1 MKKKERRYSMK
12 LRAPAIPLITVDPYF
27 SVWSCDAIHDSI
39 PFHWTGSPNTLVGT
53 VSVDGETFRFLG
65 LTDAPAIPQNDVQID
80 ALTTRVTYENDKIR
94 LTAAFTSPLL
104 IRELYYASRPVS
116 YLALTWES
124 LDGKDHA
131 VSAKLTC
138 SEELVLDKRGQS
150 PVVCQPVELPGASC
164 IRMGNSVQ
172 NPLNKAG
179 DDIRIDWGYLYL
191 AAKNGFCA
199 AEKLEG
205 MDSVSIELP
214 LDPTGLIALAYDDIH
229 SLIYFNQE
237 VDAYWKKDGKTIESA
252 ITEAL
257 DEYNTLKVK
266 CDAFAAELRS
276 EALEKGGEE
285 YAELLE
291 LAYRQVMAAHKL
303 AVDPEGNILFISKEC
318 FSNGCA
324 ATVDVTYPS
333 APMFLRYNTELLKG
347 MLRPV
352 CKYSRTNAWEY
363 DFAPHDVGT
372 YPILNG
378 QTYCEN
384 KLESQMPIEECGNMI
399 TLMAAICEADGN
411 CEFAAPHM
419 DLLEI
424 WKKYLV
430 EYGKD
435 PGNQLCTDDF
445 AGHLAHNVNLSIKA
459 IMGIA
464 GYAKILKGLGREAE
478 ARQHMQIARD
488 YAKSV
493 CGRSVNPDGSYRLAF
508 DREGTFSLKYNAVW
522 DKLWNTGLFPEE
534 FYAGEMKRYHVQAL
548 ECGIPLDS
556 RETYTK
562 SDWIHWICCMGSPED
577 FAAFTHLLWN
587 AYNQMDKRV
596 PMCDWYFA
604 DTGAYKGFH
613 HRSVQGGLF
622 MRFLFD

>member
-1 MKKKERRYSMK
+1 MK

-27 SVWSCDAIHDSI
+27 SVWSCECINETTSY
-39 PFHWTGSPNTLVGT
+39 HWTGSPNTITGT
-53 VSVDGETFRFLG
+53 VTVDGEPFRFLG
-65 LTDAPAIPQNDVQID
+65 LSDAPAIPQTDLQID
-80 ALTTRVTYENDKIR
+80 ALTTKVTYENQQIR
-94 LTAAFTSPLL
+94 LTASFTSPLL
-104 IRELYYASRPVS
+104 VRELYYASRPVS
-116 YLALTWES
+116 YLALSWES
-124 LDGKDHA
+124 VDGNDHNVTA
-131 VSAKLTC
+131 RITC
-138 SEELVLDKRGQS
+138 SEELVLDKKGQS
-150 PVVCQPVELPGASC
+150 PVVCQSVELPGAAC
-164 IRMGNSVQ
+164 IRMGNSIQ

-191 AAKNGFCA
+191 AVKNGIRACSGTLDGMGA
-199 AEKLEG
+199 IWAEA
-205 MDSVSIELP
+205 ELTP
-214 LDPTGLIALAYDDIH
+214 NALFAFAYDDIH
-229 SLIYFNQE
+229 SLVYFQQE
-237 VDAYWKKDGKTIESA
+237 VDAYWKRGGKTIVEA
-252 ITEAL
+252 IAEAL
-257 DEYNTLKVK
+257 GEYDSLKAK
-266 CDAFAAELRS
+266 CDAFANELHS
-276 EALEKGGEE
+276 EALEKGSEE
-285 YAELLE
+285 YAELLS

-303 AVDPEGNILFISKEC
+303 AVDTEGNILFISKEC

-352 CKYSRTNAWEY
+352 FKYARTDAWEY

-411 CEFAAPHM
+411 CDFAVEHL

-430 EYGKD
+430 EFGED

-464 GYAKILKGLGREAE
+464 GYAKILKGLGRAGEAE
-478 ARQHMQIARD
+478 EHMQTAKA
-488 YAKSV
+488 YAESV
-493 CGRSVNPDGSYRLAF
+493 CRRSSNSDGSYRLAF
-508 DREGTFSLKYNAVW
+508 DQEGTFSLKYNAVW
-522 DKLWNTGLFPEE
+522 DKLWNTGLFPAE
-534 FYAGEMKRYHVQAL
+534 FYEGEIKRYHAQAL

-562 SDWIHWICCMGSPED
+562 SDWIHWICCMGSRED
-577 FAAFTHLLWN
+577 FTAFTHLLWN
-587 AYNQMDKRV
+587 AYDRMDKRV
-596 PMCDWYFA
+596 SMCDWYFA

-613 HRSVQGGLF
+613 HRTVQGGLF

>member
-1 MKKKERRYSMK
+1 MK
-12 LRAPAIPLITVDPYF
+12 LRAPAIPLIAIDPYF
-27 SVWSCDAIHDSI
+27 SVWSCDNVNEVT
-39 PFHWTGSPNTLVGT
+39 PYHWTGSPNTMVGT
-53 VSVDGETFRFLG
+53 VTVDGDTFRFLG
-65 LTDAPAIPQNDVQID
+65 LSGVPAIPQTDVQID
-80 ALTTRVTYENDKIR
+80 ALTTKVTYENAHIR
-94 LTAAFTSPLL
+94 LTASFTSPLL
-104 IRELYYASRPVS
+104 VRELYYASRPVS
-116 YLALTWES
+116 YLALSWES
-124 LDGKDHA
+124 LDGKDHT
-131 VSAKLTC
+131 VTAKVTC
-138 SEELVLDKRGQS
+138 SEELVLDKKGQS
-150 PVVCQPVELPGASC
+150 PVVTETVAIPGAAC
-164 IRMGNSVQ
+164 IRIGNSVQ
-172 NPLNKAG
+172 NLLNKVG

-191 AAKNGFCA
+191 AAKNGSCA
-199 AEKLEG
+199 AEKLED
-205 MDSVSIELP
+205 MDAVSVEA
-214 LDPTGLIALAYDDIH
+214 ALAPSALFAFAYDDIH
-229 SLIYFNQE
+229 SLIYFRQE
-237 VDAYWKKDGKTIESA
+237 VDAYWKQDGKTIEEA
-252 ITEAL
+252 IAEAL
-257 DEYNTLKVK
+257 GEYDVLKAK
-266 CDAFAAELRS
+266 CDTFAAELRG
-276 EALEKGGEE
+276 EALAKSGEE
-285 YAELLE
+285 YAELLS

-303 AVDPEGNILFISKEC
+303 AVDTEGNNLFISKEC

-352 CKYSRTNAWEY
+352 FKYSRTDAWEY

-411 CEFAAPHM
+411 CDFAAQHM
-419 DLLEI
+419 DLLET

-430 EYGKD
+430 EFGED

-464 GYAKILKGLGREAE
+464 GYARILKGLGRAEEAE
-478 ARQHMQIARD
+478 AHMQIAKK
-488 YAKSV
+488 YAESV
-493 CGRSVNPDGSYRLAF
+493 CRRSANPDGSYRLAF
-508 DREGTFSLKYNAVW
+508 DQEGTFSLKYNAVW
-522 DKLWNTGLFPEE
+522 DKLWDTGLFPAE
-534 FYAGEMKRYHVQAL
+534 FYAGEMKRYHQQAL

-577 FAAFTHLLWN
+577 FASFTHLLWN
-587 AYNQMDKRV
+587 AYDKMDKRV

-604 DTGAYKGFH
+604 DTGAYKGFQ
-613 HRSVQGGLF
+613 HRTVQGGLF